1 MQPDFVV
8 VPVSQSDQRGSTLET
23 RISPSNLKI
32 DFSGKNL
39 WDCWSLAG
47 PGLT

>member
-8 VPVSQSDQRGSTLET
+8 VSVSQSDQRESTLET
-23 RISPSNLKI
+23 RISPSNL
-32 DFSGKNL
+32 DFASKNL